1 MEKEDENRWFE
12 FLEEYYANST
22 VPLSYILLPDS
33 STSSYR
39 TPGSPTGCIKL
50 SREECNRIMKAKQ

>member
-33 STSSYR
+33 ATPSYR

-50 SREECNRIMKAKQ
+50 SRKEYNRIMKEKQ